1 MPTTT
6 LEKPIPTLD
15 SAFENIETA
24 VKRYIPDS
32 DLGLLRR
39 AYEFACEK
47 HAGQERATG
56 EPYITHPVAVAEIL
70 AGLEMDVPTLA
81 AALLHDVV
89 EDTTVTQEEMVER
102 FGQEVSDIV
111 DGVTKLSLVSAD
123 LFGAQPLEDD
133 EPKTADELARAQ
145 RRAETLKTAA
155 NLRKIFLAMAKD
167 LRVIIVKLAD
177 RLHNMRTLEV
187 LPPPKRK
194 KIADET
200 LQIYAPLAHRLG
212 IWQMKWELEDLAF
225 KYAEAEEFEKIAKR
239 VAQTRDDRQKEV
251 DEAILQ
257 LSERLRAEGIG
268 AQVKGRPK
276 HLYSIYQKMQDQ
288 ELDFGEIYDLVALR
302 VIVKSRPECYH
313 ALGIVSSLWA
323 PIPGMYSDYIAR
335 SKSNLYQSLHIKV
348 IGPHGKPLEVQIRT
362 EEMHRTAEFGVAAH
376 WAYKEK
382 GEEGRA
388 EDRFERKLTW
398 LRQQLS
404 DWQSDS
410 KDSGEFLRAVTE
422 DLFADQVFVF
432 TPKGDVID
440 LPAGATPI
448 DFAYRIHSD
457 VGNKTIGAKVNGKLV
472 SLSYKLGNGDFVDIV
487 TRANSS
493 PSRDWLALAKT
504 SHARS
509 KIKAYFKKLLHAE
522 NIIKGRDVLA
532 KEAKE
537 MGLETSILKDDALRT
552 VAPAFNVPTELEL
565 LAAVGYGTLAAAAVL
580 HKLAPMQLQPKGLVL
595 GTKRSDESKLKIRAG
610 DVENVMFRRSR
621 CCLPIPG
628 DEVIGYITR
637 GRGMALHR
645 VECPNAKAAAIR
657 EPERLVP
664 VQYAGGDNQA
674 YSVALI
680 VQTLDRTGLL
690 ADIGAIFAEMKTH
703 ITAVRT
709 QSHRDRTATLEISLE
724 VKDVEDL
731 NRVCLSVQRLSD
743 VLDIQRAMGGREK

>member
-1 MPTTT
+1 MPQT
-6 LEKPIPTLD
+6 LEKPIPKAD
-15 SAFENIETA
+15 SAFEQIEKA
-24 VKRYIPDS
+24 VKRYNPES
-32 DLGLLRR
+32 DLRLLRR
-39 AYEFACEK
+39 AYEFACEN

-81 AALLHDVV
+81 AGLLHDLV

-123 LFGAQPLEDD
+123 LFGAQPPPDD
-133 EPKTADELARAQ
+133 EPKTPDELARAQ
-145 RRAETLKTAA
+145 RRAETLRTAA
-155 NLRKIFLAMAKD
+155 NLRKIFLAMARD

-194 KIADET
+194 RIADET
-200 LQIYAPLAHRLG
+200 LQIFAPLAHRLG

-225 KYAEAEEFEKIAKR
+225 KYAEPEEYAKIAKR
-239 VAQTRDDRQKEV
+239 VAQTRGDRQQEV
-251 DEAILQ
+251 DEAIEQ
-257 LSERLRAEGIG
+257 LAERLKAEGIE
-268 AQVKGRPK
+268 AKIKGRPK
-276 HLYSIYQKMQDQ
+276 HLYSIYQKMQAQ

-302 VIVKSRPECYH
+302 VIVKTRPECYH

-348 IGPHGKPLEVQIRT
+348 IGPRGKPLEVQIRT
-362 EEMHRTAEFGVAAH
+362 EEMHRTAEFGIAAH

-457 VGNKTIGAKVNGKLV
+457 VGNKTIGAKVNGKMV
-472 SLSYKLGNGDFVDIV
+472 SLSYKLGNGDFVEII
-487 TRANSS
+487 TRANST

-522 NIIKGRDVLA
+522 NIIKGREILA

-552 VAPAFNVPTELEL
+552 VAPAFNVPTEQEL

-595 GTKRSDESKLKIRAG
+595 GAKRTDESKLKIRAG
-610 DVENVMFRRSR
+610 DIENVMFRRSR

-628 DEVIGYITR
+628 DEVLGYITR

-680 VQTLDRTGLL
+680 VQTMDRTGLL

-724 VKDVEDL
+724 VKDVDDL

-743 VLDIQRAMGGREK
+743 VLDIQRAIGGRDK